1 MFANKS
7 PVANEQGRLYNIDT
21 GIAGDKVFPQSTQK
35 CQKIEDAFL
44 DAIYPRDC
52 LENHV
57 VFCCLKFREVT
68 IYFVKEKVPKTAQQD
83 VKAF

>member
-1 MFANKS
+1 M
-7 PVANEQGRLYNIDT
+7 Q
-21 GIAGDKVFPQSTQK
+21 
-35 CQKIEDAFL
+35 
-44 DAIYPRDC
+44 YPRDY

-83 VKAF
+83 VKAFWLLIFTLKNYLDC